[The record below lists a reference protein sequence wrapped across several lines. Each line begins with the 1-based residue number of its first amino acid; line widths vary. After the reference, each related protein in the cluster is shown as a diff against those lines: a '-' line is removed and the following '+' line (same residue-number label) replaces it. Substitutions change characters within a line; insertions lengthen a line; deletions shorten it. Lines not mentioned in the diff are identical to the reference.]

1 MDRQA
6 RRLLGRKERDDRC
19 PPAPPPSCPQPPPTP
34 PPPSYPFPPFH
45 SNDELDEPRLAN
57 EGEAEAIDPKKETFH
72 TKSGAGGGRK
82 EVQYRHHPPRQR
94 RRPPRG
100 MHLSREDVEGVSANP
115 ELGAAALRQLDCQ
128 LVALKRQV
136 GGVGG
141 LIGGAKVGGGIAVL
155 NGGAQ
160 IRGGGWKVGRVEGM
174 RKGLWPKLG
183 GSPEFEGGS

>member
-1 MDRQA
+1 M
-6 RRLLGRKERDDRC
+6 
-19 PPAPPPSCPQPPPTP
+19 
-34 PPPSYPFPPFH
+34 
-45 SNDELDEPRLAN
+45 
-57 EGEAEAIDPKKETFH
+57 
-72 TKSGAGGGRK
+72 
-82 EVQYRHHPPRQR
+82 QYRHHPPRQR

-160 IRGGGWKVGRVEGM
+160 IRGGGVEGGAGGGDEERAVAKVGGE
-174 RKGLWPKLG
+174 
-183 GSPEFEGGS
+183 S

>member
-6 RRLLGRKERDDRC
+6 RRLLGRKERDD
-19 PPAPPPSCPQPPPTP
+19 
-34 PPPSYPFPPFH
+34 

-72 TKSGAGGGRK
+72 PKNGAGGGRK

-136 GGVGG
+136 GGG
-141 LIGGAKVGGGIAVL
+141 L
-155 NGGAQ
+155 
-160 IRGGGWKVGRVEGM
+160 
-174 RKGLWPKLG
+174 
-183 GSPEFEGGS
+183 